1 MITDP
6 SGRALDYL
14 RLSLTDRCNLR
25 CVYCMPEEGVVWKP
39 HAEILR
45 FEESLRLCRILCA
58 LGIRRIKLTG
68 GEPLVRRGLENFIRE
83 LREIPLLEELTL
95 TTNGLLLAE
104 FLDCLGDDARF
115 LLNGVNI
122 SLNSPDAANFARIAR
137 RDRLGAALGGMR
149 RALAAGLPVKLNCVP
164 VRGFNERDL
173 AATAALAKDEVRAV
187 RFIELMP
194 LGAGASLEGVPMAE
208 VLAVLEGEFG
218 PLRRDYSRIGNGPA
232 VYYAVPGFA
241 GKIGFISAISETF
254 CAGCNRL
261 RLGADGRLRA
271 CLASEISADLR
282 SLLRSGAGDDEIKNA
297 VLRLAASK
305 PVSHRFAGP
314 VAKGG
319 RGGSGGLPGQE
330 YCRIE
335 DGMYRIGG

>member
-1 MITDP
+1 MIIDP

-25 CVYCMPEEGVVWKP
+25 CVYCMPEGGVGWKP

-45 FEESLRLCRILCA
+45 FEEFLRLCRVLCA

-68 GEPLVRRGLENFIRE
+68 GEPLVRRGLEDFVRE
-83 LREIPLLEELTL
+83 LREIPLLEEITL

-104 FLDCLGDDARF
+104 FLDRLGDDARF
-115 LLNGVNI
+115 LLNGVNV
-122 SLNSPDAANFARIAR
+122 SLNTPDAANFARIAR
-137 RDRLGAALGGMR
+137 RDGLGAALEGMR
-149 RALAAGLPVKLNCVP
+149 RAAAAGLPVKLNCVP
-164 VRGFNERDL
+164 VRGFNEQDL
-173 AATAALAKDEVRAV
+173 AATAVLAKNEVKAV

-208 VLAVLEGEFG
+208 VRGILEREFG
-218 PLRRDYSRIGNGPA
+218 GLRRDHSRIGNGPA
-232 VYYAVPGFA
+232 VYYAAPGFA

-261 RLGADGRLRA
+261 RLSADGRLRA
-271 CLASEISADLR
+271 CLASELSVDLR
-282 SLLRSGAGDDEIKNA
+282 ALLRSGAGDDEIKSA

-305 PVSHRFAGP
+305 PAAHNFAGP
-314 VAKGG
+314 AKSGG
-319 RGGSGGLPGQE
+319 RGESGELPEQE
-330 YCRIE
+330 YCRIPE
-335 DGMYRIGG
+335 GMYRIGG